1 MTSDMPWIMFGTT
14 GPSWDHLKSIR
25 IIEYDPDTE
34 KVDHGHDTEGL
45 IVRHHTFFISRQNG
59 IEGNGLKETP
69 VAHLSAH
76 EIGRKKSHYHG
87 QPGSASAH

>member
-1 MTSDMPWIMFGTT
+1 MFGTT
-14 GPSWDHLKSIR
+14 GPSRDHLKNIR
-25 IIEYDPDTE
+25 IIEYDSDTE

-59 IEGNGLKETP
+59 IEGNGLKE
-69 VAHLSAH
+69 
-76 EIGRKKSHYHG
+76 IGRKKSHSHG